1 MANRID
7 FKNKINDSVQ
17 VGDILYYM
25 YSTESEPS
33 EVGGII
39 EVGGKYIK
47 VETPND
53 LPDMT
58 DFTLAY
64 NLVTNGTF
72 DISATGWSSL
82 NAETTSTWVSPG
94 EIQVVAS
101 GDNGGMEKEVTGL
114 TIGEEYTFSY
124 EVISG
129 SGNFAHLF
137 PGPFAINIGLNQG
150 VGIYNHIFEATTTSV
165 TIRLGVL
172 DGSTV
177 NFDNISLLPPVTLP
191 FFMFKKVNTSSTN
204 DDDITV
210 NSYAKSGVKG
220 SYASVKMYTPIA
232 GSKVKLFALGAEIA
246 ESSK

>member
-1 MANRID
+1 MADRIN
-7 FKNKINDSVQ
+7 FTNKINDSAQ
-17 VGDILYYM
+17 VGDILYYI
-25 YSTESEPS
+25 YSTETEPS
-33 EVGGII
+33 EVGSII
-39 EVGGKYIK
+39 EVGEKHIK

-82 NAETTSTWVSPG
+82 NAETTSTWVSSG

-101 GDNGGMEKEVTGL
+101 GDNGGIQQEVTGL

-137 PGPFAINIGLNQG
+137 PGPFATNIGLNQG
-150 VGIYNHIFEATTTSV
+150 VGIYNHTFEATTTSV

-172 DGSTV
+172 DGNTV
-177 NFDNISLLPPVTLP
+177 NFDNISLLPPATLP
-191 FFMFKKVNTSSTN
+191 FFMFKKTNNT
-204 DDDITV
+204 V
-210 NSYAKSGVKG
+210 SYAKSGIKG
-220 SYASVKMYTPIA
+220 SYASVKIFTSNPT
-232 GSKVKLFALGAEIA
+232 VKTKMFALGAEIA